1 MTTALI
7 AGSFS
12 LEAAW
17 LASLRWM
24 QDQSG
29 FKLPDWFTLTVFGL
43 SGMFLAMASIFDDLD
58 AIEGLWVGVALIAL
72 YVGDG
77 LWMMYRIAIIAI
89 VSMEIIAATH
99 L

>member
-1 MTTALI
+1 
-7 AGSFS
+7 
-12 LEAAW
+12 
-17 LASLRWM
+17 
-24 QDQSG
+24 
-29 FKLPDWFTLTVFGL
+29 
-43 SGMFLAMASIFDDLD
+43 MASIFDDLD

-77 LWMMYRIAIIAI
+77 LSMMYRIAIIAI